1 MLFRRKKTN
10 FATLFEDS
18 ITIIMNEN
26 SIIGNNLKSLR
37 EANNFT
43 QEQVASYLGINRS
56 AYANYETGDREAPI
70 EVLEK
75 ACNLFGCEMELLFET
90 DKNVVKNMLVC
101 AFRADNLNAND
112 LKEVCA
118 FKEIVM
124 NYMKMERLLA
134 E

>member
-1 MLFRRKKTN
+1 
-10 FATLFEDS
+10 
-18 ITIIMNEN
+18 MNEN
-26 SIIGNNLKSLR
+26 LIIGRNLKSLR

-43 QEQVASYLGINRS
+43 QEQVATYLSVNRS

-75 ACNLFGCEMELLFET
+75 ACSLFGCEMELLFDE
-90 DKNVVKNMLVC
+90 DEKAVKNMLVC
-101 AFRADNLNAND
+101 AFRADNLTPND
-112 LKEVCA
+112 MEEISA

-134 E
+134 Q